1 MNSDVIV
8 IGIFVAVFFV
18 IGSFIL
24 FLNILGSPEKRLR
37 ERLERFKDRFSPN
50 AGDRTH
56 ARARGILAND
66 KGTQLDQMLRE
77 ILPRPAELRAR
88 LNKTGKKISLGN
100 YAMASVAVAITVF
113 ALFTIIAGVNVALAL
128 LMALVFGV
136 GGPHMMV
143 GRMINKRLE
152 DFTSLFPEAIDL
164 QVRGL
169 RSGLPITESIKIV
182 GREVDDPVGIE
193 FRKINDAVRMGKTL
207 EDALWASAEILDTP
221 DFKFFVISL
230 AVQKET
236 GGNLAETLENLS
248 EILRKRHQMK
258 AKVRALTSEGKAS
271 AYIVGSLPFIMFG
284 ITLSMNYDYA
294 SILFTDPR
302 GIMAMSIGLVWM
314 SLGVLIMAKMINFE
328 I

>member
-1 MNSDVIV
+1 MNYDVIV
-8 IGIFVAVFFV
+8 IGIFIAVLLIF
-18 IGSFIL
+18 GSFFL
-24 FLNILGSPEKRLR
+24 FLNMLGSPHKRIR
-37 ERLERFKDRFSPN
+37 DRLDRFRDRFSPN
-50 AGDRTH
+50 AKSRAQD
-56 ARARGILAND
+56 RARGILAKD
-66 KGTQLDQMLRE
+66 KGTPLDQMLRD

-88 LNKTGKKISLGN
+88 LNQTGREISLGN
-100 YAMASVAVAITVF
+100 YAMASVAVAIGVF
-113 ALFTIIAGVNVALAL
+113 ALFTIVAGVNIALAL
-128 LMALVFGV
+128 IMALLFGV

-143 GRMINKRLE
+143 GRWISKRLE
-152 DFTSLFPEAIDL
+152 AFTGLFPEAIDL

-169 RSGLPITESIKIV
+169 RSGLPINESIKIV

-193 FRKINDAVRMGKTL
+193 FRKIADAVRMGKTL
-207 EDALWASAEILDTP
+207 EDALWAAAELLDTP

-258 AKVRALTSEGKAS
+258 LKVRALSAEGKAS

-284 ITLSMNYDYA
+284 ITLAMNYDYA
-294 SILFTDPR
+294 SILYTDPR
-302 GIMAMSIGLVWM
+302 GIMAMGVGLVWM

>member
-1 MNSDVIV
+1 M
-8 IGIFVAVFFV
+8 
-18 IGSFIL
+18 
-24 FLNILGSPEKRLR
+24 LGSPQKRIR
-37 ERLERFKDRFSPN
+37 DRLERFKDRFSPN
-50 AGDRTH
+50 ATSRAQ
-56 ARARGILAND
+56 ARARGILAKD
-66 KGTQLDQMLRE
+66 KGTPLDQMLRD

-88 LNKTGKKISLGN
+88 LNQTGRQISLGN
-100 YAMASVAVAITVF
+100 YAMASVAVAISVF
-113 ALFTIIAGVNVALAL
+113 AVFTIVAGVNMLLAL
-128 LMALVFGV
+128 LMALLFGV
-136 GGPHMMV
+136 GGPHFIV
-143 GRMINKRLE
+143 GRWISKRLE
-152 DFTSLFPEAIDL
+152 AFTGLFPEAIDL

-169 RSGLPITESIKIV
+169 RSGLPINESIKIV
-182 GREVDDPVGIE
+182 GREVDDPVGVE
-193 FRKINDAVRMGKTL
+193 FRKIADAVRLGKTL

-258 AKVRALTSEGKAS
+258 LKVRALSAEGKAS
-271 AYIVGSLPFIMFG
+271 AYIVGSLPFVMFG

-302 GIMAMSIGLVWM
+302 GIMAMSVGLVWM
-314 SLGVLIMAKMINFE
+314 SLGVLIMAKMIHFE

>member
-1 MNSDVIV
+1 MNYDVII
-8 IGIFVAVFFV
+8 IGIFIAVFVVF
-18 IGSFIL
+18 GSFIV
-24 FLNILGSPEKRLR
+24 FLNMLGSPEKRVR
-37 ERLERFKDRFSPN
+37 DRLERFKDRFSPN
-50 AGDRTH
+50 ASDRAQ
-56 ARARGILAND
+56 ARARGILAKD
-66 KGTQLDQMLRE
+66 KGTPLDQMLRE

-113 ALFTIIAGVNVALAL
+113 AVFTIVAGVNLLLAL
-128 LMALVFGV
+128 LMALFFGI
-136 GGPHMMV
+136 GGPHFMV
-143 GRMINKRLE
+143 GRMITKRLN
-152 DFTSLFPEAIDL
+152 DFTILFPEAIDL

-182 GREVDDPVGIE
+182 GRELEDPVGIE
-193 FRKINDAVRMGKTL
+193 FRKINDAVRMGKSL

-258 AKVRALTSEGKAS
+258 MKVKALTSEGKAS

-294 SILFTDPR
+294 SIMFTDPR
-302 GIMAMSIGLVWM
+302 GIMALSIGVAWM
-314 SLGVLIMAKMINFE
+314 SVGVLIMAKMINFE

>member
-1 MNSDVIV
+1 MNYDVIV
-8 IGIFVAVFFV
+8 IGIFIAVLLVF
-18 IGSFIL
+18 GSFIL
-24 FLNILGSPEKRLR
+24 FLNMLGSPQKRIR
-37 ERLERFKDRFSPN
+37 DRLERFKDRFSPT
-50 AGDRTH
+50 ATSRAQ
-56 ARARGILAND
+56 ARARGILAKD
-66 KGTQLDQMLRE
+66 KGTPLDQMLRD

-88 LNKTGKKISLGN
+88 LNKTGRQISLGN

-113 ALFTIIAGVNVALAL
+113 ALFTIVAGVNFLLAL
-128 LMALVFGV
+128 LMALLFGV
-136 GGPHMMV
+136 GGPHFIV
-143 GRMINKRLE
+143 GRWISKRLE
-152 DFTSLFPEAIDL
+152 AFTGLFPEAIDL

-169 RSGLPITESIKIV
+169 RSGLPINESIKIV
-182 GREVDDPVGIE
+182 GREVDDPVGVE
-193 FRKINDAVRMGKTL
+193 FRKIADAVRLGKTL

-258 AKVRALTSEGKAS
+258 LKVRALSAEGKAS
-271 AYIVGSLPFIMFG
+271 AYIVGSLPFVMFG

-294 SILFTDPR
+294 SVLFTDPR
-302 GIMAMSIGLVWM
+302 GMMAMGIGLVWM
-314 SLGVLIMAKMINFE
+314 SLGVLIMAKMIRFE

>member
-1 MNSDVIV
+1 MNYDVIV
-8 IGIFVAVFFV
+8 IGIFIAVLLVF
-18 IGSFIL
+18 GSIFL
-24 FLNILGSPEKRLR
+24 FLNLLGSPQKRIR
-37 ERLERFKDRFSPN
+37 DRLDRFKDRFSPN
-50 AGDRTH
+50 AANRVQ
-56 ARARGILAND
+56 ARARGILAKD
-66 KGTQLDQMLRE
+66 KGTPLEQMLRD

-88 LNKTGKKISLGN
+88 LNKTGKQISLSN
-100 YAMASVAVAITVF
+100 YAMASVAVAIAVF
-113 ALFTIIAGVNVALAL
+113 ALFTIVGGVNFLLAL
-128 LMALVFGV
+128 IMAVVFGI
-136 GGPHMMV
+136 GGPHFMV
-143 GRMINKRLE
+143 GRWTSKRLE
-152 DFTSLFPEAIDL
+152 AFTGLFPEAIDL

-169 RSGLPITESIKIV
+169 RSGLPINESIKIV

-193 FRKINDAVRMGKTL
+193 FRKIADAIRLGKTL

-248 EILRKRHQMK
+248 VILRKRHQMK
-258 AKVRALTSEGKAS
+258 LKVRALSAEGKAS
-271 AYIVGSLPFIMFG
+271 AYIVGSLPFVMFG

-302 GIMAMSIGLVWM
+302 GIMAMGIGLVWM
-314 SLGVLIMAKMINFE
+314 SLGVLIMAKMISFE